1 MKDQHD
7 QSTDDLLAEPK
18 KRGRPATGKALSN
31 ADRQRA
37 YRERQKAQRNENRKG
52 GIAWE
57 DAKALMAKIDELT
70 TELEKALERAKI
82 AEAKLA
88 QRNGKSEKTWTL
100 QGRTGTGKWQ
110 NLAAGL
116 DEKEASRQLDRV
128 IDAKISGESKRQ
140 YRLVQ
145 D

>member
-1 MKDQHD
+1 MPARRTLPVPRRARSVGGRMMIDANDKQT
-7 QSTDDLLAEPK
+7 QSLALDEQPA
-18 KRGRPATGKALSN
+18 KRGRPATGKALSD

-37 YRERQKAQRNENRKG
+37 YRERQKAQRNENRKD

-82 AEAKLA
+82 AEAELA

-100 QGRTGTGKWQ
+100 QGRT
-110 NLAAGL
+110 
-116 DEKEASRQLDRV
+116 
-128 IDAKISGESKRQ
+128 
-140 YRLVQ
+140 
-145 D
+145 